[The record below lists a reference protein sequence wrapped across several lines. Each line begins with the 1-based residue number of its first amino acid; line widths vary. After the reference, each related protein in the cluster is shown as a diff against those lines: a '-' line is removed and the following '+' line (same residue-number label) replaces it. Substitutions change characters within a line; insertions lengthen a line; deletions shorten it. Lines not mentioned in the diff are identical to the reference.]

1 MEMIDTELFGK
12 GSNAMMKMDS
22 LYRPLRSFLVYGVD
36 KYIGYIDTPFIIR
49 VYRDKVT
56 VYESITSRVDVA
68 DLRDGKEKFIED
80 LEFSLIK
87 IKSMYNKYMD
97 RFGDGRFSIRVSDVD
112 DIFLSRSLNIDKFIP
127 SFINLIDQTIKDVEV
142 TENGC
147 KI

>member
-1 MEMIDTELFGK
+1 MEIIDKELFEK
-12 GSNAMMKMDS
+12 RSNAMMKMDS
-22 LYRPLRSFLVYGVD
+22 LYRPLRSFLVYGFD
-36 KYIGYIDTPFIIR
+36 KYIGGIDTPFIIR

-87 IKSMYNKYMD
+87 IKSMYDKYMD
-97 RFGDGRFSIRVSDVD
+97 RFGDSRFSIRVSDVD
-112 DIFLSRSLNIDKFIP
+112 DIFLSRSLHIDKFIP
-127 SFINLIDQTIKDVEV
+127 LFINLIDQTIKDVEV
-142 TENGC
+142 DENGC